1 MLSFPMLF
9 PAVPQPMRP
18 RSTGRG
24 IARTAYAVL
33 LAAFAPMALA
43 ATDMEVEATR
53 NGQLIEVRARATINA
68 PLSVVWGTL
77 TDYERLPEFIPGLKK
92 SRVIA
97 RIGATSTVEQSGE
110 ARFLFLS
117 VPIDV
122 TLESTERPPNIEVRR
137 IAGTVRYMQ
146 GRYETEVLATEPAQV
161 QLRWIGA
168 IAPESELPPLIG
180 EALMRLSIHEQ
191 FLGMVGEIE
200 RREAL
205 RRQNAPDGKQSPP
218 RPPAPAPVARPQNP
232 PGSSR

>member
-1 MLSFPMLF
+1 MPSSPLLF
-9 PAVPQPMRP
+9 PAAPQPMRQW
-18 RSTGRG
+18 RTGRCM
-24 IARTAYAVL
+24 ARMAYAVL
-33 LAAFAPMALA
+33 FAVFATVALA
-43 ATDMEVEATR
+43 ATDLEVEATR
-53 NGQLIEVRARATINA
+53 NGELIEVRARATINA
-68 PLSVVWGTL
+68 PLAVVWGTL

-92 SRVIA
+92 SRVIQRA
-97 RIGATSTVEQSGE
+97 GAISVIEQSGE
-110 ARFLFLS
+110 ARFLFLT
-117 VPIDV
+117 VPIEI

-168 IAPESELPPLIG
+168 IAPESELPSLIG

-191 FLGMVGEIE
+191 FRGMVGEIE

-205 RRQNAPDGKQSPP
+205 RRQNAPDARPATP